1 MSNEFM
7 ALDIQKFAEGG
18 AVGEGAAVGESQSGE
33 KGAQVVY
40 GKQSEENAQSAASSS
55 PEGENS
61 AAENKDAQGEE
72 TFEELIKGKY
82 KDAYTKS
89 VQGVLGKR
97 LAQERAK
104 TKEANAIMQKLM
116 VRYGVNDTQALSKA
130 LDSDEVIE
138 AIAADRG
145 ESPETVRE
153 LERLRVIEN
162 EQKHANEMALAQR
175 SADEQYNRW
184 VQEAEE
190 IKAVYPEFNLENELE
205 NPQFRALITTKNPQ
219 YQISMQDAYKLIHHE
234 ELVKAA
240 EAVAAE
246 KLSKSV
252 NARAARPSENGLGN
266 QSGIVVKND
275 VSKLTKK
282 DRADIARRV
291 ARGEVIEF

>member
-1 MSNEFM
+1 MSNKFM

-33 KGAQVVY
+33 SKVVY
-40 GKQSEENAQSAASSS
+40 GRQSEENVQSAQSSS
-55 PEGENS
+55 PEEEKG
-61 AAENKDAQGEE
+61 AAREKDPGSEE

-104 TKEANAIMQKLM
+104 AKEANAIMQKLM
-116 VRYGVNDTQALSKA
+116 VRYGVNDAQALSKA

-153 LERLRVIEN
+153 LERLRVFEN
-162 EQKHANEMALAQR
+162 EQRRANEIAEAQKN
-175 SADEQYNRW
+175 ADEQYNRW
-184 VQEAEE
+184 IQEAEA
-190 IKAVYPEFNLENELE
+190 IKAVYPDFNLENELE

-219 YQISMQDAYKLIHHE
+219 YQISMREAYRLIHHE

-282 DRADIARRV
+282 DRADIAKRV